1 MKKKLNKNYEFL
13 IRDYKGSL
21 INVLIMKS
29 KRKKIYLLTLAISS
43 LLFGIVDAATYHFST
58 TDGDDNRSSAQAQS
72 PNTPWKSIEKLN
84 SVFPM
89 LQPGDQVLFKS
100 GDVFYGEIRITRSG
114 TSGAPIVFGSYG
126 SGNKPLITGLVRP
139 TDWVSVGSNLFETRL
154 LIAQSSLNVVIID
167 GIIRAM
173 GRFPNPDANNKGYLT
188 INSVNQGT
196 VSSSELNSP
205 TNLNGGEVVIRKNN
219 WIIDRHPITNHSGN
233 SITYNTTGSNY
244 NPAVGFGF
252 FIQNHPGTLDQH
264 GEWFYNVGENRL
276 RIFYDKGSPNNKVE
290 ISQVTDLIS
299 LQSNISNITFRNLNL
314 SGANRNI
321 ISIQNSA
328 NIVFENCVLENIGDL
343 AIRSVGSNNLTIDR
357 TVIQNVHNG
366 GVFQQWN
373 DTKLKISN
381 SSFINIFN
389 FPGMGKNGDLH
400 GMGVYMSETASDG
413 LIENSNFTNCGYIPI
428 NFSGNNTIV
437 RNNYIDTFNNV
448 KDDGAGIYTYTGRI
462 NTNYTNRKV
471 INNIIINGIGAREG
485 TRPYGPND
493 PPYVEGIYMD
503 DNASG
508 VEISGNTIA
517 NIASSGIFIHNA
529 RNITITKN
537 NIYNT
542 AYSLKFSHDN
552 LGDPIRN
559 ISVTGNSFLQKS
571 ETQLHLY
578 AVSRLN
584 DINQIGTFDNNVYS
598 KPINEKNNFLISI
611 PQGRRS
617 LDLTDW
623 QNDFGFD
630 KNSKRSPISLPEP
643 KIIDVKGENK
653 INNGNFSTNQNNSSC
668 WSSAGGCIASI
679 IDNSSLDGRA
689 LRVDKPNPSIL
700 MINVGSI
707 EKGKSYRFKFSIIGN
722 NGSSLIAFIRENQT
736 PWSRIS
742 NERSISITNQRQEIE
757 FVFTATETRNNAVLI
772 LESRANGTSYQLDNL
787 VLEEVTIEAIKID
800 DFLFFD
806 YNRNSS
812 PKSINLP
819 GNYVDLNGTEVGSS
833 VSIPSF
839 YSVLLLK
846 KNGEVP
852 QETLSPSVKITNP
865 CPNAT
870 FSTTGNITVNIEA
883 SSPNGKI
890 EKVELFRN
898 SVLALSSSGSPS
910 IYSFTI
916 GNLQE
921 GPLELMARATDEKGI
936 VGESSIVRVNIV
948 KPNILPNVQIINP
961 TNGDSFEKGKM
972 ILIEAV
978 ASDEDGEVTKVD
990 FFWGNNL
997 IGTADQAPF
1006 VTSFTPQNVGNF
1018 FLTAVAYDNKG
1029 DSNKSS
1035 AISITIN
1042 DEITLPKIFFVTPEN
1057 DQEFAEGSNILIS
1070 VAFDGSDES
1079 IDRIEYYNGSQL
1091 IGSSNS
1097 KPFSFDWKNVA
1108 PGVYSLKAR
1117 AIGKDPNKTNESETI
1132 QIRVIAEGQNTFRIV
1147 SPERNSVLPAGFDL
1161 PIKVHIPISSK
1172 IIRTI
1177 EYYRGNTL
1185 IGRVNTAPYIFI
1197 WKNIP
1202 QGEFNLV
1209 ARIVYEDNS
1218 TLLSNILGVNIVNN
1232 RIPSVRVNYDIL
1244 ESESE
1249 NKNPDISFTVNYENV
1264 ATIVEKV
1271 EFFANGKS
1279 IGLSKS
1285 EPFDFLWESV
1295 EPGTYN
1301 IKVVITDKFGI
1312 EYISGVESILIK
1324 NVLDEKEA
1332 FSLRIGPNPTNN
1344 QLIIFF
1350 LNSKSDN
1357 FYEIKIISMNGLIMK
1372 ELKENSIDSA
1382 IALDVSFL
1390 IRGTYIVQVTDGYKI
1405 LVSEK
1410 FIKN

>member
-1 MKKKLNKNYEFL
+1 
-13 IRDYKGSL
+13 
-21 INVLIMKS
+21 MKS
-29 KRKKIYLLTLAISS
+29 IIKIKYLLTLALAS
-43 LLFGIVDAATYHFST
+43 LFFNILNAATYHFST
-58 TDGDDNRSSAQAQS
+58 TDGDDNRTTVQAQN

-84 SVFPM
+84 SIFPL

-114 TSGAPIVFGSYG
+114 TSGSPIVFGSYG
-126 SGNKPLITGLVRP
+126 SGNKPLITGLVRT

-154 LIAQSSLNVVIID
+154 PVAQSSLNVVIID
-167 GIIRAM
+167 GVIRAM

-188 INSVNQGT
+188 INSVTQGT
-196 VSSSELNSP
+196 VSSTELNSP

-219 WIIDRHPITNHSGN
+219 WIIDRHPITNHSG
-233 SITYNTTGSNY
+233 STITYNTAGSSY
-244 NPAVGFGF
+244 SPAVGFGF

-290 ISQVTDLIS
+290 ISQVTDLIT
-299 LQSNISNITFRNLNL
+299 LQNNISNITFRNLNL

-321 ISIQNSA
+321 ISIQNST
-328 NIVFENCVLENIGDL
+328 NIIFENCVLENVGEF
-343 AIRSVGSNNLTIDR
+343 AVRSVGSNNLTIDK
-357 TVIQNVHNG
+357 TIIQNVHNG

-381 SSFINIFN
+381 STFHNIFI
-389 FPGMGKNGDLH
+389 FPGMGRNGDLQ
-400 GMGVYMSETASDG
+400 GMGVYMSETAGDG
-413 LIENSNFTNCGYIPI
+413 LIENNIFTNCGYIPI
-428 NFSGNNTIV
+428 NFNGNNTV
-437 RNNYIDTFNNV
+437 VKNNYIDTFNTV
-448 KDDGAGIYTYTGRI
+448 KDDGAGIYTYTGRS

-471 INNIIINGIGAREG
+471 INNIVINGIGAREG

-552 LGDPIRN
+552 LGYPIRN
-559 ISVTGNSFLQKS
+559 ISVTGNSFLQRS
-571 ETQLHLY
+571 EAQLHVT

-584 DINQIGTFDNNVYS
+584 DINQFGTFDNNVYS
-598 KPINEKNNFLISI
+598 KPVNEKNNFIIST

-630 KNSKRSPISLPEP
+630 KNSKRSPISFPEP
-643 KIIDVKGENK
+643 KILEIKGENK
-653 INNGNFSTNQNNSSC
+653 INNGNFGTNQNNSSC
-668 WSSAGGCIASI
+668 WSSAGGCNTSI

-722 NGSSLIAFIRENQT
+722 NGSSLNAYIRENQT

-757 FVFTATETRNNAVLI
+757 FVFNATETRNNAVVI
-772 LESRANGTSYQLDNL
+772 LESRANGTFYQLDNL

-812 PKSINLP
+812 PKSISLP

-833 VSIPSF
+833 VSIPGF
-839 YSVLLLK
+839 YSVMLLK
-846 KNGEVP
+846 KNGEAP
-852 QETLSPSVKITNP
+852 QVTLSPSVKIINP
-865 CPNAT
+865 SPNAT
-870 FSTTGNITVNIEA
+870 FTTTASITVNIEA

-916 GNLQE
+916 GNLQV
-921 GPLELMARATDEKGI
+921 GTLELKARATDEKGI
-936 VGESSIVRVNIV
+936 VGESAIVRVNIV

-978 ASDEDGEVTKVD
+978 ASDEDGEVTQVD

-997 IGTADQAPF
+997 IGTVNQAPF

-1018 FLTAVAYDNKG
+1018 FLSAVAYDDKG
-1029 DSNKSS
+1029 DSNKSNT
-1035 AISITIN
+1035 ISITVN
-1042 DEITLPKIFFVTPEN
+1042 DETTLPKIFFVSPEN

-1070 VAFDGSDES
+1070 VAFDGSDEL
-1079 IDRIEYYNGSQL
+1079 IDRIEYYNGSEL

-1097 KPFSFDWKNVA
+1097 KPFSFDWKNVS
-1108 PGVYSLKAR
+1108 PGVYSIKAR

-1161 PIKVHIPISSK
+1161 PIKVHLPTSSK
-1172 IIRTI
+1172 SIRTI

-1209 ARIVYEDNS
+1209 ARIIYDDN
-1218 TLLSNILGVNIVNN
+1218 TALLSNILRVNIVNN

-1244 ESESE
+1244 ETNSE
-1249 NKNPDISFTVNYENV
+1249 NKKPDVSFTVDYENV

-1279 IGLSKS
+1279 IGLSLT
-1285 EPFDFLWESV
+1285 EPFDFLWEGV
-1295 EPGTYN
+1295 EPGSYSV
-1301 IKVVITDKFGI
+1301 KVVITDKFGI
-1312 EYISGVESILIK
+1312 EYTSAIESIIIK
-1324 NVLDEKEA
+1324 NLSDDKEG
-1332 FSLRIGPNPTNN
+1332 FSLKIGPNPTSN
-1344 QLIIFF
+1344 QLSLFF

-1357 FYEIKIISMNGLIMK
+1357 YYEIKIISMNGQIMK
-1372 ELKENSIDSA
+1372 EFSENSIDA
-1382 IALDVSFL
+1382 TITMDVSFL
-1390 IRGTYIVQVTDGYKI
+1390 IRGTYIVQVTDGFRF